1 MRTRLLI
8 IALSWTVISG
18 VHAQVP
24 ITTSGDTATITFS
37 GFAGLGFSPSPVE
50 GELSSNTWSINGET
64 DSLVFGG
71 TRNTPGTI
79 FARGVVGS
87 PQLSAGF
94 YAYSIATDTMVMIQ
108 PTSASYSPGTITLR
122 IQNNTGSSITSI
134 YFGYHFFVRND
145 GARGNSFNLLHSSD
159 NTNYITVPS
168 LDYTSPDAVAD
179 TNIIDLGIKEVV
191 VTGINVPNGGFY
203 YFRWYTNDVSG
214 SSNRDEFFFDNIKI
228 VGTVGV
234 APNAP
239 PTIASVVRSAFVP
252 NNAEPLTVSAWITDD
267 HGLAA
272 QRLIYS
278 VNGLVD
284 SVSMT
289 NAGADSFTAV
299 IPSDSNLNGNLIS
312 YFVRAYDDSGAVSTS
327 ASSAYLAGVTRIF
340 MVRQNDGNGV
350 NIYNG
355 YAARVTGIVT
365 AETGIFS
372 TTARDF
378 QIQDGTRGINVFLN
392 NTSLPT
398 VARGDSIVVEGTIA
412 QFNGKLEITTP
423 SLNYTT
429 VASGLYVGAMSVTV
443 SQMSE
448 SLEGTLIRIEGTTK
462 TSGTWPGT
470 NSNAT
475 LYISDNGG
483 VDTTGLFIDRDT
495 DIDGTPEPFYP
506 ATFTGIASQFDN
518 ASPFTGGYQIV
529 PRDLNDIQGNQ
540 PPAPAELISPVD
552 QAVITVSDSSTGNLE
567 FLWLASAD
575 PENLPVTYTL
585 WVDSS
590 SSYGASALSFAAGD
604 GGHDTS
610 YTLTLADINT
620 YIAGLG
626 VVRGS
631 AIDLYWR
638 VVTSDGPNTT
648 ASASF
653 GLEVNRELTDFAP
666 ADFHLLAPANGTRV
680 VSSPAS
686 QDTAWFVWNASIDP
700 EGQPVTYYV
709 EFDTSMAFGL
719 GAGEAS
725 SDTVFGG
732 DLLGLDYFLSD
743 LGVAPGDSMVLYW
756 RVTASDE
763 FHQTISLDTYTIMAV
778 RDISAGTFISFM
790 VGSSVIPPAVSN
802 GYGFGSM
809 ALSSDSTTLYYDVWV
824 DYLDGDITTSAI
836 HNGAVYENGPA
847 VKDIEF
853 VQVIDEGDTIYEAS
867 GFWTSTDG
875 QPLTSAL
882 VQELLNRR
890 LYVTVATGAAANGE
904 VRGQVVPDTTMFSF
918 SMAQNL
924 ETATGDGLAHLD
936 WEWSDIFERPHRRN
950 VLNRSSAFVRMATA
964 RRGIGADPTPI
975 GFNVY
980 RSTDGSEYELL
991 TYTGDTT
998 TAYVDSSVSIG
1009 TTYYYTVS
1017 AVHVWGITP
1026 TSNVASV
1033 SPVVPVGNHDAVLP
1047 ARYDLHANYPNPFNP
1062 TTTIRYDLK
1071 AETRV
1076 TLRVFN
1082 LLGQEV
1088 RTLVDGRESAGYKM
1102 VEWDGKNNHGR
1113 TVSTGIYLYRLEA
1126 GEFVKTRK
1134 MMMLK

>member
-1 MRTRLLI
+1 MAYTQVYVEDFSYASGTTLVSNGWVAHSGGGTNPIIVTTGGLSYLNYAGSGIGNAVQIVASGEDVNHDLPFNTSADSVYAAFMVNVTTATGGEYFFHLGPQPVGTTFRPKVFVRSATNGNLTFGMTKAGNSPTNAWTDSIYATGTTYLLVI
-8 IALSWTVISG
+8 KYVFKSGASDDSCYLFMNPIPGNPEPLPTLANQDIGTDMPTCGTVAIRQGTASPNLTIDGIRVGQSWSTVVTTASAPSNTPPLISG
-18 VHAQVP
+18 
-24 ITTSGDTATITFS
+24 
-37 GFAGLGFSPSPVE
+37 
-50 GELSSNTWSINGET
+50 
-64 DSLVFGG
+64 
-71 TRNTPGTI
+71 
-79 FARGVVGS
+79 
-87 PQLSAGF
+87 
-94 YAYSIATDTMVMIQ
+94 
-108 PTSASYSPGTITLR
+108 
-122 IQNNTGSSITSI
+122 
-134 YFGYHFFVRND
+134 GY
-145 GARGNSFNLLHSSD
+145 
-159 NTNYITVPS
+159 
-168 LDYTSPDAVAD
+168 
-179 TNIIDLGIKEVV
+179 
-191 VTGINVPNGGFY
+191 
-203 YFRWYTNDVSG
+203 
-214 SSNRDEFFFDNIKI
+214 
-228 VGTVGV
+228 
-234 APNAP
+234 
-239 PTIASVVRSAFVP
+239 RSAFVP
-252 NNAEPLTVSAWITDD
+252 DGNTDLTVGAIITDD
-267 HGLAA
+267 HGLVWE
-272 QRLIYS
+272 RLYYT
-278 VNGLVD
+278 VNGVVD
-284 SVSMT
+284 SVAMVNT
-289 NAGADSFTAV
+289 GADSFVATIPAV
-299 IPSDSNLNGNLIS
+299 ANANENVIS
-312 YFVRAYDDSGAVSTS
+312 YYIKAADDSGAVSTS
-327 ASSAYLAGVTRIF
+327 ASSSYLAGVTRIF

-378 QIQDGTRGINVFLN
+378 QIQDGTRGINVFIN
-392 NTSLPT
+392 NTSLPA

-423 SLNYTT
+423 NLNYST
-429 VASGLYVGAMSVTV
+429 VSSGLYVGPMSVTV

-448 SLEGTLIRIEGTTK
+448 SLEGTLVRIEGATK

-470 NSNAT
+470 GSNAT

-529 PRDLNDIQGNQ
+529 PRDLNDILGNQ
-540 PPAPAELISPVD
+540 PPAPAELLLPVD

-567 FLWLASAD
+567 FLWTTSAD
-575 PENLPVTYTL
+575 PEDLPVTYTL

-590 SSYGASALSFAAGD
+590 SSYGASALSFVTGN
-604 GGHDTS
+604 GGQDTS

-626 VVRGS
+626 VARGG

-638 VVTSDGPNTT
+638 VVSSDGPNFM
-648 ASASF
+648 ASASY

-666 ADFHLLAPANGTRV
+666 ADFHLLAPSNGIRL

-686 QDTAWFVWNASIDP
+686 QDTVWFVWNASVDP

-709 EFDTSMAFGL
+709 EFDTSMTFGL
-719 GAGEAS
+719 GVGEALP
-725 SDTVFGG
+725 DTAFGG

-743 LGVAPGDSMVLYW
+743 LGVAPGDSIVLYW

-763 FHQTISLDTYTIMAV
+763 FHQTISLDTYTIVAV
-778 RDISAGTFISFM
+778 RDISAGTFMSFM

-802 GYGFGSM
+802 GFGFGSM

-824 DYLDGDITTSAI
+824 NYLDGDITTSAI

-853 VQVIDEGDTIYEAS
+853 VQVVDEGDTVYEAS

-890 LYVTVATGAAANGE
+890 LYVTVATDAAANGE
-904 VRGQVVPDTTMFSF
+904 VRGQIVPDTTMFSF
-918 SMAQNL
+918 SIAQNL
-924 ETATGDGLAHLD
+924 ETSTGDGFAHLD
-936 WEWSDIFERPHRRN
+936 WEWSDVFERPLRRN
-950 VLNRSSAFVRMATA
+950 VLNRSSAFVRMASA
-964 RRGIGADPTPI
+964 RRGIGSDPTPI
-975 GFNVY
+975 GFNIY
-980 RSTDGSEYELL
+980 RSTDGSAYDLL

-1017 AVHVWGITP
+1017 AVHPWGITP

-1033 SPVVPVGNHDAVLP
+1033 SPVVPVGNHESVLP

-1062 TTTIRYDLK
+1062 ATTIRYDLK

-1088 RTLVDGRESAGYKM
+1088 RTLVDGRESAGYK
-1102 VEWDGKNNHGR
+1102 VIEWDGKNNQGR
-1113 TVSTGIYLYRLEA
+1113 AVSTGIYLYRLEA
-1126 GEFVKTRK
+1126 GNFVKTRK